1 MAGASLIDDALK
13 LLRRGQKQTKRFG
26 GKWSQQSLDGSI
38 VGGQR
43 PNYMNQAEEAWNS
56 NYISSRERARVM
68 QDPSHQ
74 PVRWDK
80 EPNAAT
86 YNNLDAQDTE
96 RYAKFAQFE
105 QSKRD
110 LTPST
115 LKSEEGLSGIHNPK
129 HMVIKNSEEAMNA
142 FAEVKRKVDAKSE
155 FYRIKEAQ
163 LEEQYK
169 QWKKDG
175 STPLL
180 REGGRPASNQE
191 KAFEQA
197 KDQARRLSNDY
208 KAGAPEAVVA
218 EWLDELSKP
227 GYRTA
232 LDKPGGKISGQGP
245 LKGKLDELIEQH
257 HGFPNQ
263 EGADMM
269 KQTAFVN
276 EVFKLNVWQ
285 YIAQQYR
292 TSIGRSRSNMWNIPA
307 TVHRGKKVGLHAW
320 LSQMGFDDYWKSR
333 LAANPNMTQ
342 QEIMNAVDQYF
353 DEVFYPSLVKVE
365 NLILGQKIKHKWKGL
380 RLPKEVLED
389 AKIRLVQLEEGIRQ
403 AEAFKYEDVRNLEG
417 FGTYAE
423 RTALDRGVDQI
434 VEADPNL
441 SVNRELV
448 DQNLELSMLN
458 QNQPWENYG
467 ANL

>member
-1 MAGASLIDDALK
+1 
-13 LLRRGQKQTKRFG
+13 
-26 GKWSQQSLDGSI
+26 
-38 VGGQR
+38 
-43 PNYMNQAEEAWNS
+43 
-56 NYISSRERARVM
+56 
-68 QDPSHQ
+68 
-74 PVRWDK
+74 
-80 EPNAAT
+80 
-86 YNNLDAQDTE
+86 
-96 RYAKFAQFE
+96 
-105 QSKRD
+105 
-110 LTPST
+110 
-115 LKSEEGLSGIHNPK
+115 
-129 HMVIKNSEEAMNA
+129 
-142 FAEVKRKVDAKSE
+142 
-155 FYRIKEAQ
+155 
-163 LEEQYK
+163 
-169 QWKKDG
+169 
-175 STPLL
+175 
-180 REGGRPASNQE
+180 
-191 KAFEQA
+191 
-197 KDQARRLSNDY
+197 
-208 KAGAPEAVVA
+208 
-218 EWLDELSKP
+218 
-227 GYRTA
+227 
-232 LDKPGGKISGQGP
+232 
-245 LKGKLDELIEQH
+245 
-257 HGFPNQ
+257 
-263 EGADMM
+263 
-269 KQTAFVN
+269 
-276 EVFKLNVWQ
+276 
-285 YIAQQYR
+285 
-292 TSIGRSRSNMWNIPA
+292 MWNIPA